1 VKYVRDVGLS
11 LMRVIIMCEL
21 TPCGNCII
29 HSGPYSEHDA
39 WGQRDT
45 SGTGFR
51 SRVDMGNST
60 ATTDSRNPIE
70 CHTCG
75 QVFNPVANE

>member
-1 VKYVRDVGLS
+1 
-11 LMRVIIMCEL
+11 MCEL

-45 SGTGFR
+45 FATGGFGR
-51 SRVDMGNST
+51 GRGFSQNNTT
-60 ATTDSRNPIE
+60 AALTTSRNPIE

-75 QVFNPVANE
+75 KVFHPVPREYC

>member
-1 VKYVRDVGLS
+1 
-11 LMRVIIMCEL
+11 MCEL

-29 HSGPYSEHDA
+29 HSGPYSPVDA

-51 SRVDMGNST
+51 GRVSMGNN
-60 ATTDSRNPIE
+60 TTTTTTEPRSPIE

-75 QVFNPVANE
+75 QVFNPVPREYC